1 MGLDPLEH
9 RNILTPD
16 SVDLSELPAQLES
29 FASIGSSS
37 KKKNNKKNNNNNSSS
52 NGNDHSPSS
61 KKNLSPDGSSGSF
74 EFSNKQDNNN
84 NNNNSRYSQD
94 GSQND
99 GSTQDGQ
106 DSQGQSNPGSKNY
119 KEYVG
124 RHLTSEL
131 LFSASIGNLKRI
143 KRCLEKAGKQI
154 TSEPYQDYDLR
165 APLHIA
171 CADGSFAIVDYL
183 IKNGVQINV
192 VDRWGATPLE
202 CAVFGNHGEI
212 VKYVEQ
218 NGGKIKDRLTGTLVK
233 LSDSHLASV
242 AAPQLANSS
251 NIFIPSDSMAWEIPE
266 DEIVDRENIG
276 SGAFGIVMKCKWRG
290 TPVAIKQIHK
300 HMAQDEIARVE
311 FSLELK
317 VMRQL
322 HHPNI
327 VQFLGVV
334 ISSET
339 SQVSIVSEFM
349 QGGSLDEIF
358 RRGNMLSICEAANMA
373 LDCAR
378 GMAYLH
384 GRTPLPVI
392 HRDLKPGN
400 LMLTRTGKLKIGDFG
415 LSKTLSVRNKIPSVS
430 SGNTSE
436 PFVLT
441 GETGSYRYMAP
452 EVFRHEFYGTAV
464 DVYAAAMI
472 YYQLFSGQQPFA
484 NVNPIQ
490 AAKAVATED
499 ARPPLHNGLMPKEF
513 MTLVRNMW
521 NPIDRKRPSFFNII
535 TYLDPI
541 VEKLRIE
548 EDAKKAQ
555 GQGACCVVS

>member
-9 RNILTPD
+9 RNT
-16 SVDLSELPAQLES
+16 VDPLAEPNLE
-29 FASIGSSS
+29 I
-37 KKKNNKKNNNNNSSS
+37 SS
-52 NGNDHSPSS
+52 NDQSRENSADHGVSR
-61 KKNLSPDGSSGSF
+61 NTRTSPDSSGSF
-74 EFSNKQDNNN
+74 DYADRSSHTDGDSERGS
-84 NNNNSRYSQD
+84 SQGAD
-94 GSQND
+94 S
-99 GSTQDGQ
+99 
-106 DSQGQSNPGSKNY
+106 SQGQSNPGSKNY

-143 KRCLEKAGKQI
+143 KRCLEKAGRSI

-171 CADGSFAIVDYL
+171 CADGSFAVVDYL
-183 IKNGVQINV
+183 VKNGVAINV
-192 VDRWGATPLE
+192 VDRCGATPLE
-202 CAVFGNHGEI
+202 AAVFGNHWEI
-212 VKYVEQ
+212 VKYIEQ
-218 NGGKIKDRLTGTLVK
+218 NGGRIKDRLTGTLVK
-233 LSDSHLASV
+233 LADSDLSSV
-242 AAPQLANSS
+242 AAPQMAANSS
-251 NIFIPSDSMAWEIPE
+251 NNFLPTDAMAWEIPE
-266 DEIVDRENIG
+266 EEIVDKEKVG

-300 HMAQDEIARVE
+300 HMAEDEIARVE
-311 FSLELK
+311 FALELK

-327 VQFLGVV
+327 VQFLGVM

-339 SQVSIVSEFM
+339 NQVSIVSEFM
-349 QGGSLDEIF
+349 QGGSLDQLF
-358 RRGNMLSICEAANMA
+358 RSGKILSLCEAANMS

-384 GRTPLPVI
+384 GRVPLPVI

-400 LMLTRTGKLKIGDFG
+400 LMLTRTGRLKIGDFG
-415 LSKTLSVRNKIPSVS
+415 LSKTLSVRNKIPNSTVS
-430 SGNTSE
+430 QE

-464 DVYAAAMI
+464 DVYAASMI
-472 YYQLFSGQQPFA
+472 FYQLFSGQQPFS
-484 NVNPIQ
+484 NINPIQ
-490 AAKAVATED
+490 AARAVATQD
-499 ARPPLHNGLMPKEF
+499 ARPPLHNGLMPKEL

-521 NPIDRKRPSFFNII
+521 SPIDKKRPTFFNVIN
-535 TYLDPI
+535 YLDPI
-541 VEKLRIE
+541 VEKLRE
-548 EDAKKAQ
+548 EADNKKNNP
-555 GQGACCVVS
+555 GCGCVVS

>member
-9 RNILTPD
+9 RNT
-16 SVDLSELPAQLES
+16 VDPLAEPNME
-29 FASIGSSS
+29 IV
-37 KKKNNKKNNNNNSSS
+37 NNSMNESY
-52 NGNDHSPSS
+52 PSS
-61 KKNLSPDGSSGSF
+61 PRHSGSRENSADRPRGGSPDSSGSF
-74 EFSNKQDNNN
+74 EFTNKGGD
-84 NNNNSRYSQD
+84 SDRDSSQGAD
-94 GSQND
+94 S
-99 GSTQDGQ
+99 
-106 DSQGQSNPGSKNY
+106 SQGQSNPGSKNY
-119 KEYVG
+119 QQYVG

-143 KRCLEKAGKQI
+143 KRCLEKAGKNI

-171 CADGSFAIVDYL
+171 CADGSFAVVDYL
-183 IKNGVQINV
+183 VKNGVAINV

-212 VKYVEQ
+212 VKYIEQ

-233 LSDSHLASV
+233 LSDSHLSSV

-251 NIFIPSDSMAWEIPE
+251 NIFLPQDAMAWEIPE
-266 DEIVDRENIG
+266 EEIVDKENIG

-300 HMAQDEIARVE
+300 HMAEDEIARVE

-327 VQFLGVV
+327 VQFLGVM

-349 QGGSLDEIF
+349 QGGSLDHLF
-358 RRGNMLSICEAANMA
+358 RSGKLLSLCEAANMA

-384 GRTPLPVI
+384 GRVPLPVI

-400 LMLTRTGKLKIGDFG
+400 LMLTRTGRLKIGDFG
-415 LSKTLSVRNKIPSVS
+415 LSKTLSVRNKIPNSTVS
-430 SGNTSE
+430 QE

-464 DVYAAAMI
+464 DVYAASMI
-472 YYQLFSGQQPFA
+472 FYQLFSGQQPFS
-484 NVNPIQ
+484 NVNPIH
-490 AAKAVATED
+490 AARAVATQD
-499 ARPPLHNGLMPKEF
+499 TRPPLHNGLMPKEF

-521 NPIDRKRPSFFNII
+521 NPIDKKRPTFFNVIS
-535 TYLDPI
+535 YLDPI
-541 VEKLRIE
+541 VEKLRE
-548 EDAKKAQ
+548 EADNKKNNA
-555 GQGACCVVS
+555 GCGCVIS

>member
-9 RNILTPD
+9 RNT
-16 SVDLSELPAQLES
+16 VDPLAEPNME
-29 FASIGSSS
+29 IV
-37 KKKNNKKNNNNNSSS
+37 NNSVNESY
-52 NGNDHSPSS
+52 PSS
-61 KKNLSPDGSSGSF
+61 PRHSGSRENSADRPRGWSPDSSGSF
-74 EFSNKQDNNN
+74 EFTNKGGD
-84 NNNNSRYSQD
+84 SDRDSSQGAD
-94 GSQND
+94 S
-99 GSTQDGQ
+99 
-106 DSQGQSNPGSKNY
+106 SQGQSNPGSKNY

-124 RHLTSEL
+124 RQLTSEL

-143 KRCLEKAGKQI
+143 KRCLEKAGKSI

-183 IKNGVQINV
+183 VKNGVAINA

-212 VKYVEQ
+212 VKYIEQ

-233 LSDSHLASV
+233 LSDSHLSSV

-251 NIFIPSDSMAWEIPE
+251 NIFLPQDAMAWEIPE
-266 DEIVDRENIG
+266 EEIVDKENIG

-300 HMAQDEIARVE
+300 HMAEDEIARVE
-311 FSLELK
+311 FALELK

-327 VQFLGVV
+327 VQFLGVM

-349 QGGSLDEIF
+349 QGGSLDHLF
-358 RRGNMLSICEAANMA
+358 RSGKLISLCEAANMA

-384 GRTPLPVI
+384 GRVPLPVI

-400 LMLTRTGKLKIGDFG
+400 LMLTNRTFENRRFRFVENFIRAKQDSKLDGFSRTVRFDRRNGQLSIHGAGGFPTRILRHRRGCLRRLHDF
-415 LSKTLSVRNKIPSVS
+415 LPTLLRS
-430 SGNTSE
+430 TT
-436 PFVLT
+436 VLERQSHPR
-441 GETGSYRYMAP
+441 GAR
-452 EVFRHEFYGTAV
+452 
-464 DVYAAAMI
+464 
-472 YYQLFSGQQPFA
+472 
-484 NVNPIQ
+484 
-490 AAKAVATED
+490 VATQD
-499 ARPPLHNGLMPKEF
+499 TRPPLHNGLMPKEF

-521 NPIDRKRPSFFNII
+521 NPIDKKRPRFS
-535 TYLDPI
+535 TPSLYLDPI
-541 VEKLRIE
+541 VEKLRE
-548 EDAKKAQ
+548 EADNKKNNA
-555 GQGACCVVS
+555 GCGCVIS